1 MARRRLLT
9 GDERRRLFDPPV
21 QETAIIGHYTLS
33 AEDVELVGRRYG
45 PANRLGLAAQI
56 ALMRHPGFGL
66 QPEIGLPDVILQYLA
81 AQLFVDPSS
90 FSAYGQPVFR
100 ASWARKMPTCCS
112 MKIPLES
119 VVATEPTLRIT
130 QLEQGIQAMV
140 STPEAGQPALTENH
154 EPKQANWVAAGALIG
169 AGLAS
174 ACCVV
179 PLLLVMLGISGAWI
193 ANLTAL
199 EPYKPYVAGVT
210 LALLGYGFWH
220 VYFKPKPPC
229 EDGSYCARPQSAWTT
244 KAVLW
249 LGLAVAILALTIDW
263 WAPWFY

>member
-1 MARRRLLT
+1 MAEPTQGR
-9 GDERRRLFDPPV
+9 GALF
-21 QETAIIGHYTLS
+21 AG
-33 AEDVELVGRRYG
+33 
-45 PANRLGLAAQI
+45 GLAA
-56 ALMRHPGFGL
+56 
-66 QPEIGLPDVILQYLA
+66 IL
-81 AQLFVDPSS
+81 
-90 FSAYGQPVFR
+90 
-100 ASWARKMPTCCS
+100 ASTCCLG
-112 MKIPLES
+112 PL
-119 VVATEPTLRIT
+119 VLITL
-130 QLEQGIQAMV
+130 GF
-140 STPEAGQPALTENH
+140 
-154 EPKQANWVAAGALIG
+154 
-169 AGLAS
+169 
-174 ACCVV
+174 
-179 PLLLVMLGISGAWI
+179 SGAWI